1 MTKKFLKLTDI
12 TEIYNIS
19 PMTLWRWRKK
29 AKHSNDPFPNP
40 VRDRVSAKLFR
51 TDEVDAWI
59 ERNIS
64 TI

>member
-1 MTKKFLKLTDI
+1 
-12 TEIYNIS
+12 
-19 PMTLWRWRKK
+19 MTLWRWRKK